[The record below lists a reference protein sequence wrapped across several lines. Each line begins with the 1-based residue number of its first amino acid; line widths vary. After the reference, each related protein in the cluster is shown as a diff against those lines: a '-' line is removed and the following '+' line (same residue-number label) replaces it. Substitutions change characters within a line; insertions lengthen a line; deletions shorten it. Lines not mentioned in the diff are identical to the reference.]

1 MMYSL
6 PILWKKNFFP
16 MAHPSKICHY
26 GFLVLTSPP
35 KGDQAGVSLDFDQVW
50 VGEGLCQI

>member
-1 MMYSL
+1 MEKK
-6 PILWKKNFFP
+6 IFFLWRTHQNMPLWIFGSYK
-16 MAHPSKICHY
+16 
-26 GFLVLTSPP
+26 PP

>member
-16 MAHPSKICHY
+16 MTHPSKICHY

>member
-1 MMYSL
+1 MEKKFFSYGP
-6 PILWKKNFFP
+6 PIKNMPLWIFCSYK
-16 MAHPSKICHY
+16 
-26 GFLVLTSPP
+26 LP